1 MKKTLKIVYYFM
13 KNLIFLYMIFGI
25 SLIITSLF
33 IKDVNFD
40 LVNLKEV
47 IHIFS
52 KMLLILS
59 INSLIITIVKMNL
72 KNKKRGANFV

>member
-1 MKKTLKIVYYFM
+1 MKKTLKIIYYFM

-40 LVNLKEV
+40 LANLKEV

-59 INSLIITIVKMNL
+59 INSLIITIVKVNL
-72 KNKKRGANFV
+72 KNKKGDVKLV

>member
-1 MKKTLKIVYYFM
+1 MKKALEIIYYFI

-25 SLIITSLF
+25 SLIITSFF
-33 IKDVNFD
+33 IKDINFD
-40 LVNLKEV
+40 LMNLKEM

-72 KNKKRGANFV
+72 KNKKRGASFV

>member
-1 MKKTLKIVYYFM
+1 MKKTLKIIYYFM

-40 LVNLKEV
+40 LMNLKEM

-72 KNKKRGANFV
+72 KNKKGDVNFV

>member
-1 MKKTLKIVYYFM
+1 MKKTLKIIYYFM

-25 SLIITSLF
+25 SLMITSFF

-40 LVNLKEV
+40 LMNLKEI

-72 KNKKRGANFV
+72 KNKKGSVNFV

>member
-1 MKKTLKIVYYFM
+1 MKKTLKIIYYFM

-25 SLIITSLF
+25 SLMITSFF
-33 IKDVNFD
+33 IKDINFD

-59 INSLIITIVKMNL
+59 INSLIITIIKMNL
-72 KNKKRGANFV
+72 KSKKGSVNFV

>member
-1 MKKTLKIVYYFM
+1 MKKTLKIIYYFM

-40 LVNLKEV
+40 LVNVKEV
-47 IHIFS
+47 IHIFN

-72 KNKKRGANFV
+72 KNKKGDVKFV

>member
-1 MKKTLKIVYYFM
+1 MKKTLKIIYYFM
-13 KNLIFLYMIFGI
+13 KNLIFLYVIFGI
-25 SLIITSLF
+25 SLMITSFF

-72 KNKKRGANFV
+72 KNKKGSVNFV

>member
-1 MKKTLKIVYYFM
+1 MKKTLKIIYYFM

-25 SLIITSLF
+25 SLMITSFF

-40 LVNLKEV
+40 LMNLKEI

-72 KNKKRGANFV
+72 KNKKRGASFV

>member
-1 MKKTLKIVYYFM
+1 MKKVLKLSYYFM

-25 SLIITSLF
+25 SLMITSLF

-40 LVNLKEV
+40 LVNLKEM

-59 INSLIITIVKMNL
+59 ANSLIITVVRMNL
-72 KNKKRGANFV
+72 KNKKRGASFV

>member
-1 MKKTLKIVYYFM
+1 MKKTLKIIYYFM

-25 SLIITSLF
+25 SLMITSFF

-40 LVNLKEV
+40 LMNLKEV

-72 KNKKRGANFV
+72 KNKKGSVNFV

>member
-1 MKKTLKIVYYFM
+1 MKKTLKIIYYFM

-72 KNKKRGANFV
+72 KNKKGDVKLV

>member
-1 MKKTLKIVYYFM
+1 MKKTLKIIYYFI

-33 IKDVNFD
+33 IKDISFD
-40 LVNLKEV
+40 LVNLKEM

-59 INSLIITIVKMNL
+59 INSFIITIVKMNL
-72 KNKKRGANFV
+72 KNKKGDVKLV

>member
-1 MKKTLKIVYYFM
+1 MKKTLKIIYYFI

-40 LVNLKEV
+40 LMNLKEM

-52 KMLLILS
+52 KILLILS
-59 INSLIITIVKMNL
+59 INSLIITTVKMNL
-72 KNKKRGANFV
+72 KNKKGDVNFV

>member
-1 MKKTLKIVYYFM
+1 MKKILKLSYYFF
-13 KNLIFLYMIFGI
+13 KNLISLYMIFGI
-25 SLIITSLF
+25 SLMITSFF

-40 LVNLKEV
+40 LANLKEV

-72 KNKKRGANFV
+72 KSKKGSVNFV

>member
-1 MKKTLKIVYYFM
+1 MKKVLKISYYFM

-25 SLIITSLF
+25 SLMITSFF

-40 LVNLKEV
+40 LMNLKEV

-72 KNKKRGANFV
+72 KNKKGSVNFV